1 MSITLKINPL
11 EEYDPR
17 QLQFTLFG
25 DDSKVEDEDR
35 NGEHSFRLTVPSD
48 KDNDDESDEALPF

>member
-17 QLQFTLFG
+17 QLQFSLFG
-25 DDSKVEDEDR
+25 DDSTVEDEGR
-35 NGEHSFRLTVPSD
+35 NGEHSFRLPISLD
-48 KDNDDESDEALPF
+48 KDDDSDEALPF